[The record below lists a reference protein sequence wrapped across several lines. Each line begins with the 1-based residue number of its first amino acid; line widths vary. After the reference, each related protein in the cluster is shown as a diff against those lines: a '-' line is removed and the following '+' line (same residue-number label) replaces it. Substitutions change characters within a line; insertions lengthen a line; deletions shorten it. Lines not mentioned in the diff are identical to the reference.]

1 VIFSYSH
8 PIMKEKIK
16 THSMSHVNSFKSS
29 NSNELACSGAVSAR
43 LATGASTV
51 RSLVGDT
58 LALIVQNIATVS
70 AGLVIA
76 FTANWIL
83 AFVILA
89 VSPLLLIQGYLQ
101 TKFVKGFSA
110 DAKVGLNSVMLIP
123 SIEIRK

>member
-1 VIFSYSH
+1 
-8 PIMKEKIK
+8 M
-16 THSMSHVNSFKSS
+16 
-29 NSNELACSGAVSAR
+29 
-43 LATGASTV
+43 

-58 LALIVQNIATVS
+58 LALIVQNIATIT

-89 VSPLLLIQGYLQ
+89 VSPLLLLQGYLQ

-110 DAKVGLNSVMLIP
+110 DAKVGLNSVLLIP
-123 SIEIRK
+123 SAETRNEAHIDKFPLTFIGEV